1 VKLYRQKIV
10 WAKVAQLIWILVHAG
25 RGCTECSEEDQVM
38 AYSFHPDIEASDVQ
52 DRQLVIK
59 RISSLSSA
67 DHADHV
73 CWSADFHTK
82 SYVVRFQR
90 SRPSNICSRPW
101 RCSLI

>member
-1 VKLYRQKIV
+1 
-10 WAKVAQLIWILVHAG
+10 VHVG

-38 AYSFHPDIEASDVQ
+38 AYSFHPDIEESDVQ
-52 DRQLVIK
+52 DRQLVMK

-67 DHADHV
+67 DHPDHV

-90 SRPSNICSRPW
+90 PSPSNVYSRPW